1 MGFPPGPLVSP
12 SAPNILSD
20 LYQENFVVV
29 SSSYFFSNS
38 VAFPIDSTKPQC
50 WSEELAQISC
60 HVLTVSVELAS
71 KSPAWE
77 PSFSLKEGLIELFVA
92 SIAFCSRKSMAKT
105 RTCDNSVSNLP
116 PNAGKLETSIL
127 FGISSSGI
135 IVNEHQFKVW
145 N

>member
-38 VAFPIDSTKPQC
+38 VAFPIDSIKPQC
-50 WSEELAQISC
+50 WSEELDQISC